1 MAEIMLVNPR
11 ARARKR
17 RTPAQKAATRKMVA
31 ANKRRKS
38 PARRTY
44 ATNPAPARRRAVA
57 RPSPARSIV
66 RKRRFKRNPT
76 ARGIIESTLKP
87 AAVAAVGA
95 LSLDVLWGFAP
106 VPEMLKTGPFRHVA
120 KGIGALGLGYIAGMV
135 VDKRMAAQMATGA
148 MTVVMHDA
156 FKEVAARVMPGV
168 PLGYYSAG
176 YPAGAMGAYV
186 DGMGAYV
193 GGDAPSPYLSKDNLS
208 QPFAGP
214 SAANVAFSKG
224 VTAGANLE
232 TEQNMGN
239 WY

>member
-11 ARARKR
+11 KR
-17 RTPAQKAATRKMVA
+17 RRVVRKKATA
-31 ANKRRKS
+31 RRA
-38 PARRTY
+38 PARRKVVKR
-44 ATNPAPARRRAVA
+44 NPSTARRRAVRRA
-57 RPSPARSIV
+57 VTASSPARSIV
-66 RKRRFKRNPT
+66 RKRRYKRNPT
-76 ARGIIESTLKP
+76 ARGIVESTLKP

-106 VPEMLKTGPFRHVA
+106 VPDMLKTGPFRHVA
-120 KGIGALGLGYIAGMV
+120 KGIGALGLGYVAGMV
-135 VDKRMAAQMATGA
+135 VNKRMAAQMATGA

-193 GGDAPSPYLSKDNLS
+193 GGDAPSPYLATDNLS
-208 QPFAGP
+208 TPFAGP
-214 SAANVAFSKG
+214 SAAKAAFSKG

-232 TEQNMGN
+232 NEQNMGN